1 MGTANAELM
10 GDAPPSYEDAMAD
23 DIGPL
28 DGRREYSGVSNEN
41 SPSEV
46 GVAKGERGAVP
57 GYSKHDTNAGGASG
71 SASGSGGFTA

>member
-1 MGTANAELM
+1 M

-46 GVAKGERGAVP
+46 GGEKGGAAAVP
-57 GYSKHDTNAGGASG
+57 GYSKHEGGGGGGGG
-71 SASGSGGFTA
+71 SRNGSGSGGGGFVA

>member
-1 MGTANAELM
+1 MGTANADLM

-46 GVAKGERGAVP
+46 GGEKGRAAVP
-57 GYSKHDTNAGGASG
+57 GHSKQGGGGGGGQS
-71 SASGSGGFTA
+71 SSGGGGFVA

>member
-28 DGRREYSGVSNEN
+28 DGRREYSGVANEN

-46 GVAKGERGAVP
+46 GGEKGGRGAVP
-57 GYSKHDTNAGGASG
+57 GYSVQDGDGGRGASG
-71 SASGSGGFTA
+71 SGSGGFVA